1 MFGYRISDDETG
13 PRREPWPEARVPFLA
28 LRSVK
33 GNHVI
38 TREQAR
44 KLITDPDDLAS
55 AIELLDCGYPKI
67 RIMGLS

>member
-1 MFGYRISDDETG
+1 MYGYRISDDEIE
-13 PRREPWPEARVPFLA
+13 PRREPWPESRVPFLA

-44 KLITDPDDLAS
+44 KFVTDPEDLAL
-55 AIELLDCGYPKI
+55 AIELLNCGHPKI
-67 RIMGLS
+67 RILGLS